1 MNCQRFSHY
10 EDCASPCQPSCPFP
24 EQKQTCSGAC
34 VEACVC
40 DEGYVLSAGV
50 CVPAKT
56 CGCSYQGRY
65 YTPGQQFWA
74 DEACSRLCV
83 CDTTLGM
90 VTCREASC
98 SANEKC
104 IIQDGERVCQPIS
117 YATCT
122 ASGDPHYR
130 TFDGRRFNFQGTCE
144 YQLAGLCSQHPG
156 LVPFNVTVQNENRG
170 SKAVSFTKAFTFS
183 IYGSTLTVSK
193 ENPYKVLVSGI
204 FKVWIIQMMC
214 SKRLE

>member
-10 EDCASPCQPSCPFP
+10 EHCASPCQPSCPFP

-50 CVPAKT
+50 CIPAKT

-98 SANEKC
+98 SVNEKC

-122 ASGDPHYR
+122 ASGDPHYH
-130 TFDGRRFNFQGTCE
+130 TFDGRRFNFQGTCV

-156 LVPFNVTVQNENRG
+156 LVPFNVTVENENRG
-170 SKAVSFTKAFTFS
+170 SKAVSFTKTVTFS
-183 IYGSTLTVSK
+183 IYGSTLTISK
-193 ENPYKVLVSGI
+193 ENPYKALVSGI
-204 FKVWIIQMMC
+204 FKV
-214 SKRLE
+214 